1 MLKSDRFIYKFKRCS
16 YKSKESIKNQIN
28 FKLDLSEIKK
38 ENPNLE
44 LKFQISAIQNVE
56 KNFWFKKTNHWFF

>member
-1 MLKSDRFIYKFKRCS
+1 M
-16 YKSKESIKNQIN
+16 N

-44 LKFQISAIQNVE
+44 LKFQISVIQNVE
-56 KNFWFKKTNHWFF
+56 KNF